1 MNEDR
6 CGNCIELEII
16 DSDAIELE
24 ITGNCDDIPEY
35 AGPYTVIPKRTA
47 QELATHGMMMNHNV
61 TVTEI
66 PYARTPTAG
75 TNGTTVIIAS

>member
-47 QELATHGMMMNHNV
+47 QELATSGRMMKDDV
-61 TVTEI
+61 TVREI
-66 PYARTPTAG
+66 PYAEMP
-75 TNGTTVIIAS
+75 NVHGTTVTIAS